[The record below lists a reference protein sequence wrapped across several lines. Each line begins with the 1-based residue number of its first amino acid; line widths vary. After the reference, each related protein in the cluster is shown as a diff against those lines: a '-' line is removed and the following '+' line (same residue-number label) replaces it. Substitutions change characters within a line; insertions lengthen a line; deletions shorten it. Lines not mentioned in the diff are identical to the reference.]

1 MLKGHIVSEREVV
14 MTCSKYEDEWA
25 MCLVF
30 RDKNKTKRETD
41 ETLFNFRRVPLEGF
55 SEVGWVMRSF
65 HLS

>member
-1 MLKGHIVSEREVV
+1 
-14 MTCSKYEDEWA
+14 MTCFKYEDEWA

-30 RDKNKTKRETD
+30 REKNKTKRETD
-41 ETLFNFRRVPLEGF
+41 ETLFHFRRAPLEGF